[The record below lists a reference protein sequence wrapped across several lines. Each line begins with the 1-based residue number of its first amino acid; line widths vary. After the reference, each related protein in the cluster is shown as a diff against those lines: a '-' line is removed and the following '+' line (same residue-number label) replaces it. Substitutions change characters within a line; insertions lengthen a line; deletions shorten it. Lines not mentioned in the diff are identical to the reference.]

1 MLLRRAGVVPVLDIL
16 VASPVPQTQYLAYE
30 RGAVRRL
37 SYGELL
43 IRKHACAYGKTG
55 SYADEQYTTA
65 PLNRAARD
73 SLSKGKQ
80 DRCGNTVARLSQI

>member
-1 MLLRRAGVVPVLDIL
+1 ML
-16 VASPVPQTQYLAYE
+16 VASPVPQTQYIACE

-37 SYGELL
+37 SDGELL
-43 IRKHACAYGKTG
+43 IHKRAKAYAKT
-55 SYADEQYTTA
+55 SSCADEKYTTA

-80 DRCGNTVARLSQI
+80 DQCSNTVAPLSQI